1 MIELKTLKGFPVNV
15 AETAAEDVS
24 LKFDY
29 NDLTQ
34 AKNYYEENGYVIIR
48 NVLTQEI
55 CDQARTLWRK
65 EIKNALFKN
74 IKTCA
79 LYTVLNLKN
88 AVQNSIKHCRIVQ
101 SNSRS

>member
-34 AKNYYEENGYVIIR
+34 A
-48 NVLTQEI
+48 
-55 CDQARTLWRK
+55 
-65 EIKNALFKN
+65 
-74 IKTCA
+74 
-79 LYTVLNLKN
+79 
-88 AVQNSIKHCRIVQ
+88 
-101 SNSRS
+101 